1 MTNQVEHS
9 GIYERLVSDDHDF
22 LGQAAY
28 SLYKARKR
36 EFIISKQMELGTP
49 RVPEEVVNEFIKAQ
63 TERTLDLY
71 RNQANGLFREFL
83 DTSYGKEIA
92 EEKHRLDQEY
102 SSKYEKLADA
112 VKPPSFWYG
121 VLQSFVASFLFVLA
135 GYIILKMSGSW
146 DILLNNLFK

>member
-1 MTNQVEHS
+1 MEHS

-28 SLYKARKR
+28 SIYKARKR
-36 EFIISKQMELGTP
+36 EFIISKQIELGTT

-63 TERTLDLY
+63 TDRTLDLY
-71 RNQANGLFREFL
+71 RNQAEGLFREFL
-83 DTSYGKEIA
+83 DASYGREITKE
-92 EEKHRLDQEY
+92 KQSLNQEY
-102 SSKYEKLADA
+102 SRRYEKLADS
-112 VKPPSFWYG
+112 VKPSFWYG
-121 VLQSFVASFLFVLA
+121 VLQSMTASFLFLLA